1 MWLHLIH
8 EGSSGKRIVYW
19 ITRSLC
25 VICELFRDT
34 LVVFQKDQ
42 KWWNTRLFPAYRRST
57 SFTEEFRGILNPF
70 WGVDW
75 FWWGKENDKARQAVF
90 FTPLNQFGNDTDEEK
105 LHGDHTVPQK
115 VHYQTCWKRNQDAV
129 YWIHFIQ
136 TAGSI
141 ITNATVPRDC
151 TDRVIS
157 QNWDRVIFERVAT
170 PRPAPKVTLK
180 SNWLTKQKQQQQPQ
194 QPTLEEGVKA
204 GVRDDTKKRH
214 GSGSRA
220 ISKVDVGTHLIEH
233 QVITDAFSNHEA
245 NAQEFERVKIGSNKM
260 CVREDLPKKRWCSA
274 KNLAVPFSKWAMW
287 SSIQCQSCLHYVF
300 ERTLIRKC
308 GKLIQPD
315 QDVMNRI
322 KDAFENPQG
331 TMLPHISDC
340 HKR

>member
-19 ITRSLC
+19 ITRSLY

-75 FWWGKENDKARQAVF
+75 FWGGKENDKARQAVF

-136 TAGSI
+136 SAGSI

-204 GVRDDTKKRH
+204 GVRDDTKNATEVEVEPFQKWTLVLISLNIKSSQMHSRITKRML
-214 GSGSRA
+214 
-220 ISKVDVGTHLIEH
+220 KN
-233 QVITDAFSNHEA
+233 SNEWKLV
-245 NAQEFERVKIGSNKM
+245 RTK
-260 CVREDLPKKRWCSA
+260 CVFA
-274 KNLAVPFSKWAMW
+274 KTYL
-287 SSIQCQSCLHYVF
+287 
-300 ERTLIRKC
+300 RKD
-308 GKLIQPD
+308 GVQ
-315 QDVMNRI
+315 QRI
-322 KDAFENPQG
+322 
-331 TMLPHISDC
+331 
-340 HKR
+340 